1 MAKRRSNVEC
11 PITILSDDEFNN
23 LSLKENKTSF
33 LDNLR
38 NASSTSGFSA
48 RKIRERKER
57 SSVTESGSKLSDLT
71 PSDESS
77 NSFLN
82 IPERIDYFDDD
93 RWGEM
98 LSQFDEI
105 SPIEDITDEERNYYR
120 RKNDGDKFDDL
131 FKKEHSMLND
141 ILGDIQKRSK
151 LINNRINSMGGKG
164 SYGVSKT
171 FVELVEAGTSMDT
184 TKLQIIKA
192 MADLKKT
199 ATDLRLK
206 EQKANPD
213 DGVTET
219 KDTVADRFYKSIISG
234 GSRKFIESSM
244 AQHYNTGYSASNP
257 GSFNISQ
264 PIESTRTYSEPI
276 SVDEVDAHGYI
287 RNELRNVDIC
297 IHRYPDGRLEF
308 AAIDANGE
316 QVYDYEL
323 PNDYLLETIDIKPMS
338 KYGYDEYQRK
348 YRVIDIEDIDY
359 DDPKYDTATN
369 DDKYSY

>member
-1 MAKRRSNVEC
+1 MARKRPNVEC
-11 PITILSDDEFNN
+11 PITILTDEEFNS
-23 LSLKENKTSF
+23 LSLKENKSSF

-38 NASSTSGFSA
+38 SASATSGFSA
-48 RKIRERKER
+48 RKIRERKEKANVR
-57 SSVTESGSKLSDLT
+57 DNTPLSPSQQSEDSSE
-71 PSDESS
+71 
-77 NSFLN
+77 SFLN
-82 IPERIDYFDDD
+82 IPERMEYFDDD

-98 LSQFDEI
+98 LAQFDEI

-213 DGVTET
+213 EGNVET

-244 AQHYNTGYSASNP
+244 AQHYNLGYGVNNP
-257 GSFNISQ
+257 GNFNISQ
-264 PIESTRTYSEPI
+264 PIENHGAYSEPI
-276 SVDEVDAHGYI
+276 SVDDVDAHGYI

-297 IHRYPDGRLEF
+297 IYRYPDGRLEF
-308 AAIDANGE
+308 AAVDGNGD
-316 QVYDYEL
+316 QVFDYEL
-323 PNDYLLETIDIKPMS
+323 PSDELLETIDIKPMS

-348 YRVIDIEDIDY
+348 YRIIDMDESIDY
-359 DDPKYDTATN
+359 DDPRYDTATN